1 MFLKFTSFLFLLSL
15 VIVCGC
21 QRTNDPQG
29 NNIAPSSLRE
39 VPAVRLNYRYE
50 PDVPRPEV
58 VAAVNQE
65 RNAAVQADF
74 DQNRVQELLDTTLVS
89 PDKKRVLAIY
99 HAVTDL
105 QAEYRLDMYTADGK
119 LLRKVTPD
127 SMAVHFP
134 DTIVWSPDSSTVAF
148 VAMVRAPQADAA
160 GLPPGGAANNT
171 NSAGSAAPNS
181 NIDTNLNA
189 NADAN
194 LPPEEAN
201 TDTGNTATPTEPT
214 PAAPTGILTYRTEQ
228 IYICNSDGDAIKAIT
243 EKEGLIYFYYVWSPD
258 STMLAALAATTRE
271 WQYLQY
277 QADAKGELFV
287 PQGRPRLVEKNGRE
301 RRLDDALT
309 TVKPVW
315 SPDSAKVAEAF
326 DTQIRI
332 YDAAG
337 NNPTQ
342 AAIPLRNH
350 LLLSSQIFDRDQ
362 QLKLQATNANADAN
376 IATNTAAN
384 ANQPQTTLPDASTL
398 VSFNPIV
405 DLEWTAEDIL
415 YFQTAFVRRMK
426 IEADSVTSFARWHR
440 LILSP
445 QAVTVTN

>member
-1 MFLKFTSFLFLLSL
+1 MFLKFNTFVLLVSL
-15 VIVCGC
+15 AIGSAC
-21 QRTNDPQG
+21 QKNDADRG
-29 NNIAPSSLRE
+29 SIAPSSLSE

-50 PDVPRPEV
+50 PDVPGPEI
-58 VAAVNQE
+58 VAAANQE

-74 DQNRVQELLDTTLVS
+74 DQNRLQELLDSTLPS
-89 PDKKRVLAIY
+89 PDKKRVLAVY

-105 QAEYRLDMYTADGK
+105 QAEFRLDMYTTDGK

-148 VAMVRAPQADAA
+148 VAMVRAAAAPGGTALPGADA
-160 GLPPGGAANNT
+160 NTNT
-171 NSAGSAAPNS
+171 NSAAVVPANPNVNADLTSNTLPPEES
-181 NIDTNLNA
+181 NIDTSNIGT
-189 NADAN
+189 
-194 LPPEEAN
+194 PP
-201 TDTGNTATPTEPT
+201 EPT
-214 PAAPTGILTYRTEQ
+214 PMAPTGILTYRTEQ
-228 IYICNSDGDAIKAIT
+228 IYICNADGDGIKAIT

-258 STMLAALAATTRE
+258 SSMLAALAATTRE
-271 WQYLQY
+271 WQYVQY
-277 QADAKGELFV
+277 QADLKGEVFV

-309 TVKPVW
+309 IVKPVW
-315 SPDSAKVAEAF
+315 SPDSAKVADAF
-326 DTQIRI
+326 DTQVRI

-350 LLLSSQIFDRDQ
+350 LLLSSQAFDREQ
-362 QLKLQATNANADAN
+362 QLKLSSNTDAN
-376 IATNTAAN
+376 IPAN
-384 ANQPQTTLPDASTL
+384 AASNSNQPPTTTLPEASTL

-405 DLEWTAEDIL
+405 SLEWAADDIL
-415 YFQTAFVRRMK
+415 YFQTAFVKRMK
-426 IEADSVTSFARWHR
+426 NESDSVLSFSRWHR

-445 QAVTVTN
+445 QAVTVPN